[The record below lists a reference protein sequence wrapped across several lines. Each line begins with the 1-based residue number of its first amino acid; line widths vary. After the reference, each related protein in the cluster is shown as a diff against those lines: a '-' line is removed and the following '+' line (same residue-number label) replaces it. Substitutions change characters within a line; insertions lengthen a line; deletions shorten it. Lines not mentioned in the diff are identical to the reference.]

1 MTQQEIASILKVL
14 KANYP
19 NTKIQDPGTM
29 IASWM
34 LVLGEFEYEAVA
46 RAVRLYMTEQT
57 SFFPTAG
64 EIRKRIF
71 KADIIY
77 GSESVKAI
85 EPPKADKARE
95 DYYLE
100 ELCKFVGLGYEPQDD
115 ADLLCNFLD
124 FEK

>member
-1 MTQQEIASILKVL
+1 MTRKEIAALLKVL

-19 NTKIQDPGTM
+19 NTKITDPETM

-34 LVLGEFEYEAVA
+34 LVLGEFEQDAVA

-77 GSESVKAI
+77 GTDSVKAI
-85 EPPKADKARE
+85 EPPKTDKARE

-100 ELCKFVGLGYEPQDD
+100 ELCKLVGLGYEPKDD
-115 ADLLCNFLD
+115 ADLTCDFLD